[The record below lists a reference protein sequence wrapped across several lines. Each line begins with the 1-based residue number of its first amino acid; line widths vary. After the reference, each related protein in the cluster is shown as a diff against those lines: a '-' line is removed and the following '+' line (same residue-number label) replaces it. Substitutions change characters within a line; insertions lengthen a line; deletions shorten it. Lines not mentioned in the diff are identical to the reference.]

1 MLSRRLPLARS
12 ASAQAGDGAA
22 SPVKHRDGRSNIA
35 VLGGFCCRGYGVGHG
50 LLRPQSVE
58 RVRSRSIALRR
69 SATATHSVK
78 RRFRVG
84 SRPSK
89 RSRLIIKF
97 LCDGFAKIMEMDRS
111 NAPARCAT
119 RDGEQSQGD
128 SAQRASES
136 SSSAARF
143 FVRRSAA
150 EFEHFLHT
158 LHCELASE
166 YGRIAETRAFSAC
179 HRGSAVAPSSGMTRR
194 RKNPHAIAL
203 GRLGGLKGGH
213 ARAAKLSARRRASIA
228 RHAAA
233 VRWGR
238 TS

>member
-128 SAQRASES
+128 SAQRVLRKAHRRPHGSSCAAQQRNSSTFYTLCTVNWRRSTAASPKLAHFPHVIV
-136 SSSAARF
+136 AARLP
-143 FVRRSAA
+143 
-150 EFEHFLHT
+150 LHQ
-158 LHCELASE
+158 A
-166 YGRIAETRAFSAC
+166 
-179 HRGSAVAPSSGMTRR
+179 
-194 RKNPHAIAL
+194 
-203 GRLGGLKGGH
+203 
-213 ARAAKLSARRRASIA
+213 
-228 RHAAA
+228 
-233 VRWGR
+233 
-238 TS
+238 